1 MFKKVMTQPS
11 LDFTPAETPRTFRDR
26 LAAYL
31 LQHQGEW
38 IDGLELARLAGAY
51 AWRTRLSECRTQ
63 LGLTV
68 ENRQRRMGRRC
79 ISEYRVP

>member
-1 MFKKVMTQPS
+1 MTQPT
-11 LDFTPAETPRTFRDR
+11 LDFTPETPRTFRDR

-31 LQHQGEW
+31 LAHQGEW